1 MPKFSIVPGEY
12 GKRVVAYLLDF
23 LYVILP
29 PVFAIAIGVT
39 LLISSSL
46 QPLGPLLLVLSVGW
60 LLFAGLWNDV
70 AKQGTTGQ
78 TVGKAKMS
86 LALVKATTGENVGVG
101 RAFLRL
107 TLIWFFNSITL
118 GVFLFVDLLAP
129 LFNQQKQRLVDMM
142 LNTMVVDTA
151 ASPPINQRFS
161 PQPLA
166 STSQDFP
173 EDNLLL

>member
-101 RAFLRL
+101 RAFLRPHSHL
-107 TLIWFFNSITL
+107 
-118 GVFLFVDLLAP
+118 VF
-129 LFNQQKQRLVDMM
+129 
-142 LNTMVVDTA
+142 
-151 ASPPINQRFS
+151 
-161 PQPLA
+161 
-166 STSQDFP
+166 
-173 EDNLLL
+173 